1 MNFEK
6 VTVYLDSLKDLYN
19 VRSTDCIIL
28 INHQPVFRHLT
39 GTSDFAD
46 TIPLTENNLHD
57 VFSAS
62 KVLTMVAVMQ
72 LAEQG
77 KITLD
82 DELSKY
88 LPEFADTQVLTDFD
102 LTDFVAS
109 FKWLHGWP
117 GEEAPQRT
125 PENKILIHDMM
136 SMTAGFSYQIGS
148 PAVLALLVQ
157 NPHATTREIVRAFAQ
172 SPLLF
177 EPGTRYAYSLAHDIL
192 AAVVEV
198 VSGLKFSEY
207 MQRYIFEPLGAKDIY
222 YQIPASEKARLSVLY
237 GRDANGSLI
246 PVTENIAR
254 INDTYESGGGG
265 VCCSVADYA
274 KVIDALAN
282 DGVGTTGARILQ
294 PESIAEMSRNRLNEQ
309 QLKDFHIGGK
319 HEYGYALG
327 VRTLLDPTK
336 SKSPLGEFGWDGAAG
351 AYAVIDPTNHL
362 ALFYA
367 QEAPDSGV
375 AFSTIHPT
383 LRDLVYEVIEQS
395 QEET

>member
-1 MNFEK
+1 MNFNK
-6 VTVYLDSLKDLYN
+6 VTAFLDSLKDQYN

-39 GTSDFAD
+39 GTSDFAE

-62 KVLTMVAVMQ
+62 KVLTMIAVMQ
-72 LAEQG
+72 LVEKG
-77 KITLD
+77 RIGLNN
-82 DELSKY
+82 ELVKF
-88 LPEFADTQVLTDFD
+88 LPEFADTKVLVDFD

-109 FKWLHGWP
+109 FKWLKGWP
-117 GEEAPQRT
+117 GEEAPQKR
-125 PENKILIHDMM
+125 PENKILIQDMM

-148 PAVLALLVQ
+148 PAVLALLAK
-157 NPHATTREIVRAFAQ
+157 NPHATTREIVRAFAK
-172 SPLLF
+172 SPLLY

-207 MQRYIFEPLGAKDIY
+207 MQKYIFAPLGAKDIY

-282 DGVGTTGARILQ
+282 DGVGATGARILQ

-327 VRTLLDPTK
+327 VRTLLDTTK
-336 SKSPLGEFGWDGAAG
+336 SKSPLGEFGWDGASG
-351 AYAVIDPTNHL
+351 AYVLIDPKNHL
-362 ALFYA
+362 ALFYV
-367 QEAPDSGV
+367 QEAPESGV

-383 LRDLVYEVIEQS
+383 LRDLVYEVI
-395 QEET
+395 

>member
-6 VTVYLDSLKDLYN
+6 VTAYLDSLKEQHN
-19 VRSTDCIIL
+19 VRCTDCIIL
-28 INHQPVFRHLT
+28 KDHQPVFRHLT

-46 TIPLTENNLHD
+46 TVPLTENNLHD

-62 KVLTMVAVMQ
+62 KVLTMVAVLQ
-72 LAEQG
+72 LVEQG
-77 KITLD
+77 KIGLD
-82 DELSKY
+82 DELTKY
-88 LPEFADTQVLTDFD
+88 LPEFADTKVLTDFD

-109 FKWLHGWP
+109 GKWMLGWP
-117 GEEAPQRT
+117 AEDAPQKT
-125 PENKILIHDMM
+125 PENKILIQDMM
-136 SMTAGFSYQIGS
+136 SMTAGFSYQIGAPS
-148 PAVLALLVQ
+148 VLKVLEQ
-157 NPHATTREIVRAFAQ
+157 NPHASTREIVRAFAKI
-172 SPLLF
+172 PLLF
-177 EPGTRYAYSLAHDIL
+177 EPGTRYSYSLAHDIL

-207 MQRYIFEPLGAKDIY
+207 MKKNIFEPLDAKDIY

-246 PVTENIAR
+246 PVTENFAR

-274 KVIDALAN
+274 QVIDALAN
-282 DGVGTTGARILQ
+282 EGVGATGVRILQ

-319 HEYGYALG
+319 LEYGYALG

-351 AYAVIDPTNHL
+351 AYVLIDPKNHL

-383 LRDLVYEVIEQS
+383 LRDLVYEAI
-395 QEET
+395 